1 MSTRVLNI
9 DVKTLK
15 VLAFASHAKI
25 KHYRRWLDSI
35 VVEQYGLLEFLI
47 FKRWVK
53 ALTSN
58 FSQNKLEYDG
68 KG

>member
-1 MSTRVLNI
+1 MSTWVLNI

-47 FKRWVK
+47 F
-53 ALTSN
+53 
-58 FSQNKLEYDG
+58 
-68 KG
+68 